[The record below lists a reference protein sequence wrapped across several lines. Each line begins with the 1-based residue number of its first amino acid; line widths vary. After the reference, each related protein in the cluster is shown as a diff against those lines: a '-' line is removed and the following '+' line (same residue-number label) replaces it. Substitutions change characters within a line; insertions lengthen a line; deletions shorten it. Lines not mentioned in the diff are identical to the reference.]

1 VTASVPRPSQASD
14 HKELALRSI
23 RIMQDDSREE
33 FDEVLHP
40 RFLNHEAGDEPPE
53 ARRGGPAAAYA
64 TALWLRD
71 AYAELRWDVHEV
83 VAEGDLV
90 AVHCTMSGRHVRTFV
105 GYDEQA
111 RVKEAFPPTGKRFA
125 STQTHWLRIADGQV
139 IEHSANRDDLGMAL
153 QLGWVPPH
161 PRTSYARCWPSAARA
176 RRIRTAETGPG
187 GAALR
192 RRQAEG
198 PVTTVSDSGTP
209 SWLSAAA
216 EWSGFQL

>member
-40 RFLNHEAGDEPPE
+40 RFLNHEAGDEPAEARRGRPE

-90 AVHCTMSGRHVRTFV
+90 AVHLHDVR
-105 GYDEQA
+105 
-111 RVKEAFPPTGKRFA
+111 PPR
-125 STQTHWLRIADGQV
+125 
-139 IEHSANRDDLGMAL
+139 
-153 QLGWVPPH
+153 PH
-161 PRTSYARCWPSAARA
+161 
-176 RRIRTAETGPG
+176 
-187 GAALR
+187 LR
-192 RRQAEG
+192 R
-198 PVTTVSDSGTP
+198 V
-209 SWLSAAA
+209 
-216 EWSGFQL
+216 